1 MKKITILLIVILLA
15 GCVSTEEEI
24 SDYTE
29 EKIKN
34 DYGIAVKTKSVEEQ
48 KGYGSLLVMVF
59 DKLFYNRYHLIFEVE
74 DDPNFT
80 FEGYLVEN
88 NRGDI
93 ESFQED
99 FILDR
104 HTYLLKHSR
113 EYQEK
118 NQMLVNNGLT
128 DIHIVGDSVKG
139 EAIVEFYVY
148 YNGKNANTEEVV
160 NTLYEIASFIVK
172 VPFEISLSMT
182 VEPKYRPHSEDISI
196 KGYSENERKEL
207 ENLLA
212 EQLEFGR
219 KYKFINEEIDR
230 KLEEELNLSILSFLD
245 VGRGSASQEK
255 VFTKQTISLGIY
267 QEYNETNLLKAFDIL
282 RAEGLDEI
290 SVRLSLPDK
299 QTDYNCKVKEVRNIS
314 DFNRCY
320 KKNAGS
326 EHTD

>member
-1 MKKITILLIVILLA
+1 
-15 GCVSTEEEI
+15 
-24 SDYTE
+24 
-29 EKIKN
+29 
-34 DYGIAVKTKSVEEQ
+34 
-48 KGYGSLLVMVF
+48 
-59 DKLFYNRYHLIFEVE
+59 
-74 DDPNFT
+74 
-80 FEGYLVEN
+80 
-88 NRGDI
+88 
-93 ESFQED
+93 
-99 FILDR
+99 
-104 HTYLLKHSR
+104 
-113 EYQEK
+113 
-118 NQMLVNNGLT
+118 MLVNNGLT

-219 KYKFINEEIDR
+219 KYKLINEEIDR

-282 RAEGLDEI
+282 RDEGLDEI